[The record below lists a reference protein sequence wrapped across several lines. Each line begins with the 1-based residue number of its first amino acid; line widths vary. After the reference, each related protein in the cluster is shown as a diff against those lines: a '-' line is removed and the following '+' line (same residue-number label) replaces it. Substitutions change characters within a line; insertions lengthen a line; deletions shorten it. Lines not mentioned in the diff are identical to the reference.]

1 MNPYIYPRTKPSFNL
16 HLKETTGKWLRY
28 TVDFPI
34 AKPTRHKENNIAYG
48 EYYQPRGADSWPL
61 AVLVHG
67 WGNRSM
73 IPCKLLAK
81 DLVKKGIA
89 SFMLYL
95 VFHSSRMPEVIKNR
109 LPNLSPEE
117 WFEGYQTSVID
128 VRQIVDWASSTE
140 VIRKQRIAVVGI
152 SLGGIISAIAMG
164 VDQRIRVGVI
174 LLAGGNYENPAWLR
188 KTGAR
193 RTEAESIEARDLYA
207 QYLNRVAVKG
217 LGNVIPPKKSYL
229 TDPLTFA
236 SHLRERPLLMVN
248 ALWDERVPKQSTVDF
263 WEACGRPD
271 IKWFPTGHSTI
282 WLLYPLIRKEIVAF
296 LCSTFGM

>member
-1 MNPYIYPRTKPSFNL
+1 MNPYTYPRIEPSFNL
-16 HLKETTGKWLRY
+16 HLKEATGKWLRY

-34 AKPTRHKENNIAYG
+34 VKPTRHKENNIAYG

-89 SFMLYL
+89 SFIFYL